1 MSKICEISASSF
13 DKDVLHVEGPVV
25 VEFFSHSCPHCIKFG
40 PVYMQL
46 ADKLN
51 GEARFIKIDVVLSK
65 ANRNLAHSRGV
76 RTVPTLEVF
85 YHGRVIGSIVGY
97 HKIKK
102 IVSTVK
108 EFILKKDEN
117 VGPGTP
123 LTNLGINHKTQEQKT
138 KDSV

>member
-51 GEARFIKIDVVLSK
+51 GEARFIKIDVIFSA

-97 HKIKK
+97 HEIKK
-102 IVSTVK
+102 IESAVK
-108 EFILKKDEN
+108 AFLSKKDEN

-123 LTNLGINHKTQEQKT
+123 LANLDTKHVIQEKTT
-138 KDSV
+138 KDK